1 MVNEGRAT
9 ATSATFRF
17 LNPRNPPQPALAA
30 PAAASE
36 NSHQFMKANPQVK
49 RDLPTVIA
57 NVLDSSG
64 AAVTFQK
71 SELKFSSS
79 CGSVTR
85 NATFTS
91 SIM

>member
-1 MVNEGRAT
+1 MVNERRAT

-17 LNPRNPPQPALAA
+17 LKPRNPPQPALAA
-30 PAAASE
+30 PTAASG
-36 NSHQFMKANPQVK
+36 NSHQCMKANPQVK
-49 RDLPTVIA
+49 RDPPTAIA

-64 AAVTFQK
+64 AAVTQK
-71 SELKFSSS
+71 SELKFSSWR
-79 CGSVTR
+79 GSVTR